1 MNEIGVEP
9 EISEV
14 KQFQSEINEFK
25 QIKPEEGMSFQEA
38 KMFWNDYFTK
48 ETILDDRLFAPDKS
62 EIGSEKIEGT
72 QKNEVIEL
80 MKYYDDNGELYRIG
94 NELLPDT
101 QYEINGYTYKTD
113 ELGRIISAEGILHLK
128 EHDGRLTIKDS
139 LSDIGKGDQ
148 REGDQRGHI
157 IGDQFDG
164 SNGLE
169 NMIAQDAG
177 VNIKDYKNFENE
189 LAREVKEAK
198 KVEVQIE
205 PEYEGNSGRPDRIIV
220 TYTIEGKENIRIFS
234 NQREG

>member
-113 ELGRIISAEGILHLK
+113 ELGRIISAE

-189 LAREVKEAK
+189 LAREVKEGK

>member
-1 MNEIGVEP
+1 MNEIGVKP

-38 KMFWNDYFTK
+38 KMFWNNHFTG
-48 ETILDDRLFAPDKS
+48 EAMPDDNLFASDKS
-62 EIGSEKIEGT
+62 EIASEKIEDT
-72 QKNEVIEL
+72 QKTEVVEL
-80 MKYYDDNGELYRIG
+80 KQYYDDNGELYRIG
-94 NELLPDT
+94 NKLLPDI

-128 EHDGRLTIKDS
+128 EHLGRLLIKDS
-139 LSDIGKGDQ
+139 LSDIAKGDQ
-148 REGDQRGHI
+148 KEGDQRGHI

-177 VNIKDYKNFENE
+177 INMKDYKNFENE
-189 LAREVKEAK
+189 LAREVKEGK
-198 KVEVQIE
+198 NVEVQIE

-220 TYTIEGKENIRIFS
+220 TYTIDGKENMRIFS
-234 NQREG
+234 NQRED